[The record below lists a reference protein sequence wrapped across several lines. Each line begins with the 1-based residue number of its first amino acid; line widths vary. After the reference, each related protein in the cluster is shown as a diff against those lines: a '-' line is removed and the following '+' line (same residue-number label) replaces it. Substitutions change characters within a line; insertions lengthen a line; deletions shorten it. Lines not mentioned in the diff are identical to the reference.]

1 MNNMNKILG
10 TNLKV
15 VDCYRTEDADMVV
28 VILGSAA
35 GVIKDVVDY
44 YRDVKGYK
52 IGWCAQYCSIRPA
65 MKSWPTVCARP
76 R

>member
-1 MNNMNKILG
+1 MNKILG

-15 VDCYRTEDADMVV
+15 VECYRTEDADMVV

-35 GVIKDVVDY
+35 GVVKDVVDY

-52 IGWCAQYCSIRPA
+52 IGVVRPVLVQPA
-65 MKSWPTVCARP
+65 LL
-76 R
+76 